1 MVEESQ
7 TKRVQISIHLDEP
20 LREQLEA
27 AARRSIRSL
36 SGERP
41 RTGFANRWNP
51 SSRALLPD
59 ASDAKRNEAASNWRA
74 LTASIQIRFRVAPRE
89 E

>member
-36 SGERP
+36 SGEAEYRI
-41 RTGFANRWNP
+41 RQ
-51 SSRALLPD
+51 SLESEQQ
-59 ASDAKRNEAASNWRA
+59 SAAA
-74 LTASIQIRFRVAPRE
+74 
-89 E
+89 